1 MVTVVALGCGKGQL
15 TLEGAKA
22 IERADKVFVKTA
34 LTDTYDYFND
44 KGIDNVPLDFIYENS
59 QDFDD
64 LDKSIVDYLAK
75 QDDGSNI
82 AYCVNGSGCDDR
94 SVIALSKA
102 RDIKIIPSV
111 SAGTAG
117 NKPSVANISISAY
130 ELVNMRGFNYDT
142 RLSLSITDLD
152 NVFIAGEVKLV
163 LQNILGDEEKILF
176 NKKEIPVYEL
186 DRQSEY
192 DYSTVVGILPKKLV
206 EKSRFNF
213 ADLCEIMKILRG
225 DGGCQWDRAQTH
237 ESIRENAIE
246 EAYELVDAINN
257 QDLDNMIE
265 ESGDLMLQSVFHC
278 AIAEDCAEFNTE
290 DVLSA
295 ICRKLIDRHTHIFG
309 DVVANTLEEALKAWD
324 AAKAKEKKY
333 SSVSD
338 KIDKIAKSLPALLRA
353 YKVQKAVAKTGFE
366 FENFEQVISKID
378 EEKQELLRAK
388 TPDELEDEGG
398 DLLIAVVN
406 ALRWKGVD
414 PEVALSRSIE
424 KFSRRYKYVEDHC
437 DGDMKSKDM
446 DTLNA
451 LWEEAKIATEN

>member
-1 MVTVVALGCGKGQL
+1 MITVVALGCGKGQL
-15 TLEGAKA
+15 TLEGAKT
-22 IERADKVFVKTA
+22 IESADKIFVKTA
-34 LTDTYDYFND
+34 LTDTYDYFKDN
-44 KGIDNVPLDFIYENS
+44 KIDNVPLDFIYENS
-59 QDFDD
+59 QNFDD
-64 LDKSIVDYLAK
+64 LDKSIVEYITS
-75 QDDGSNI
+75 QDDGQNI
-82 AYCVNGSGCDDR
+82 AYCVNGSGYDDR
-94 SVIALSKA
+94 SVIALSKIK
-102 RDIKIIPSV
+102 DIKIIPSV
-111 SAGTAG
+111 SAGAVG
-117 NKPSVANISISAY
+117 NKPSVAQITISAY

-142 RLSLSITDLD
+142 RMSLSITDLD
-152 NVFIAGEVKLV
+152 NVFIAGEVKLI

-186 DRQSEY
+186 DRQEKY
-192 DYSTVVGILPKKLV
+192 DYSTVVGVSSKRLV

-225 DGGCQWDRAQTH
+225 EGGCQWDRAQTH

-257 QDLDNMIE
+257 QDIDNMIE

-278 AIAEDCAEFNTE
+278 AIGEDCAEFNTE
-290 DVLSA
+290 DVLSG

-309 DVVANTLEEALKAWD
+309 DVIANTPEEALKAWD

-333 SSVSD
+333 TSVSD

-366 FENFEQVISKID
+366 FENFGQVLDKID
-378 EEKQELLRAK
+378 EEKNEFVNAK
-388 TPDELEDEGG
+388 NSDELEDEGG

-424 KFSRRYKYVEDHC
+424 KFSKRYKYVESHIE
-437 DGDMKSKDM
+437 GDMKSKSMTELD
-446 DTLNA
+446 A
-451 LWEEAKIATEN
+451 LWEEAKIAQKN

>member
-1 MVTVVALGCGKGQL
+1 MITVVALGCGKGQL
-15 TLEGAKA
+15 TLNGAKT
-22 IERADKVFVKTA
+22 IESADKIFVKTA
-34 LTDTYDYFND
+34 LTDTYDYFKD
-44 KGIDNVPLDFIYENS
+44 KGIDNIPLDFIYENS

-64 LDKSIVDYLAK
+64 LDKSIVDYLTK

-82 AYCVNGSGCDDR
+82 VYCVNGSGYDDR
-94 SVIALSKA
+94 SVIALSGT
-102 RDIKIIPSV
+102 RDIQIIPSV
-111 SAGTAG
+111 SAGMVG
-117 NKPSVANISISAY
+117 NKPSVANVTISAY

-142 RLSLSITDLD
+142 RMSLTITDLD
-152 NVFIAGEVKLV
+152 NNFIAGEVKLI
-163 LQNILGDEEKILF
+163 LQNILGDEETIIF
-176 NKKEIPVYEL
+176 NKKEIPVFEL
-186 DRQSEY
+186 DRQPSY
-192 DYSTVVGILPKKLV
+192 DYSTVVGVLPKKLV

-213 ADLCEIMKILRG
+213 ADLYEIMRILRG
-225 DGGCQWDRAQTH
+225 EGGCQWDRAQTH

-278 AIAEDCAEFNTE
+278 VIAEDCAEFNTE
-290 DVLSA
+290 DVLSG

-309 DVVANTLEEALKAWD
+309 DVVANTPEEALKAWD

-338 KIDKIAKSLPALLRA
+338 KIEKIAKSLPALLRA

-366 FENFEQVISKID
+366 FENFEQVLSKID
-378 EEKQELLRAK
+378 EEKQELVNAK
-388 TPDELEDEGG
+388 TIDELEDEGG

-424 KFSRRYKYVEDHC
+424 KFSRRYKYVEGHC
-437 DGDMKSKDM
+437 DNDMKSKSM
-446 DTLNA
+446 DELNA
-451 LWEEAKIATEN
+451 LWEEAKIATKN